1 MKEIILDKLR
11 DNTSLTIMELNDL
24 LGLTT
29 IDEYKS
35 LQNTLDEM
43 VSDGI
48 LYYSDK
54 KKKYLLLEN
63 SHLVKGTL
71 SLNEKG
77 FGFIIINKDIK
88 DVYVNEKNING
99 AQDGDLVLFEYL
111 NKDNLKVELLKLL
124 KGIMNLW

>member
-54 KKKYLLLEN
+54 KTICEDETGINLDELAEEDKRELMYGKWIQDENELYSLLEN
-63 SHLVKGTL
+63 YTS
-71 SLNEKG
+71 
-77 FGFIIINKDIK
+77 
-88 DVYVNEKNING
+88 
-99 AQDGDLVLFEYL
+99 
-111 NKDNLKVELLKLL
+111 
-124 KGIMNLW
+124 